1 MSTGLI
7 IAIVVIVLIIIA
19 VVALLPRMR
28 ARAEERKIEQRRGE
42 VAGAH
47 REEANLR
54 EQRAAEAEAVAK
66 RERAQAE
73 AHSSE
78 AELHE
83 RGLADDR
90 LDEEHGRIVGD
101 GERTGERTDV
111 DPATER
117 GPAR

>member
-7 IAIVVIVLIIIA
+7 IAIVVIVLIVIA
-19 VVALLPRMR
+19 VLALLPRMR
-28 ARAEERKIEQRRGE
+28 AQAEERKVEQRRGE

-47 REEANLR
+47 REEATER
-54 EQRAAEAEAVAK
+54 ENRAAEAEAVAK

-90 LDEEHGRIVGD
+90 LDEEHGRIAGEGD
-101 GERTGERTDV
+101 TAERR
-111 DPATER
+111 
-117 GPAR
+117 PAR